1 MPPAE
6 WVPGILEYVFASTV
20 MEIQKTADTVIIGG
34 GIVGCAAAYYLAAR
48 GVRVLLLERGAI
60 ASEAS
65 GANLGAVGASAGV
78 PGLTLAHTKK
88 SLELLARDAVELG
101 PPVEFVRA
109 GLLLLA
115 CGEAERAEVQE
126 FAATRRQEGI
136 ETHLLSA
143 EELRNME
150 PGLGP
155 GLVEGAYV
163 PGDGHI
169 NPFLLTYAYAAA
181 ARRRGA
187 EIREG
192 IEVLRCDVAG
202 GRVAGVVTSA
212 GRVDTRRVIVA
223 AGAWSSP
230 LLAPIGVEIPVRPG
244 RGQMLVTEALPA
256 LTPRVL
262 RTSAI
267 NLRQDARGHVLIGSS
282 VEYAGYSREVTLPT
296 LARFAQLAG
305 ELMPALRDARIIRT
319 WAGLRPMTPDGLAII
334 DTVPGVDGL
343 ILATGHSRTGL
354 SYAPVTAW
362 LLEQLITGGQ
372 TALPLE
378 PFRLGRFAAPR
389 GDQPVPAG
397 RERTE
402 EMP

>member
-6 WVPGILEYVFASTV
+6 WVPGPEATSSFQTV
-20 MEIQKTADTVIIGG
+20 MEIPKTADTVIIGG

-60 ASEAS
+60 AAEAS
-65 GANLGAVGASAGV
+65 GANLGAVGAAAGI
-78 PGLTLAHTKK
+78 PGATLAHTKK
-88 SLELLARDAVELG
+88 SLELLARDAAELG
-101 PPVEFVRA
+101 RPVEFVRA

-115 CGEAERAEVQE
+115 TSEAERADVQE

-136 ETHLLSA
+136 ETHLLPA
-143 EELRNME
+143 NDLRTLE

-155 GLVEGAYV
+155 GVVEGAYV

-181 ARRRGA
+181 ARRLGA

-192 IEVLRCDVAG
+192 IEVLRCDVSG
-202 GRVAGVVTSA
+202 GRVTGVTTPA

-223 AGAWSSP
+223 AGAWSGP
-230 LLAPIGVEIPVRPG
+230 LLARIGVELPVRPG

-256 LTPRVL
+256 LTARVL
-262 RTSAI
+262 RTSSI

-282 VEYAGYSREVTLPT
+282 VEYVGYSREVTLPT

-305 ELMPALRDARIIRT
+305 ELMPALGEAKIIRT
-319 WAGLRPMTPDGLAII
+319 WAGLRPMTPDSLAII

-362 LLEQLITGGQ
+362 LLEQMITEGQ

-378 PFRLGRFAAPR
+378 PFRLGRFAAAVA
-389 GDQPVPAG
+389 DHTVSG
-397 RERTE
+397 RA
-402 EMP
+402 